1 MEGFCHDKYEFSQAS
16 TVGGSTF
23 GFFSISGDLA
33 STKDV
38 NDFPA
43 YTVNSKVIQLHYS
56 YDQAKLNTTEAEWHL
71 IEDKTKKVD
80 SISLED
86 NILSGTVI
94 IQTSRDGVNWIIIE
108 KLIKKDGFHSLS
120 GTTEE
125 EIQAAEQ
132 TLGLTFAKDYRD
144 YLKEFRLASFR
155 GHELT
160 GLINSPRLSVVTQT
174 LEERRNNPHITNDLY
189 VVEAA
194 LG

>member
-1 MEGFCHDKYEFSQAS
+1 M
-16 TVGGSTF
+16 
-23 GFFSISGDLA
+23 
-33 STKDV
+33 
-38 NDFPA
+38 
-43 YTVNSKVIQLHYS
+43 NSKVIQLHYS